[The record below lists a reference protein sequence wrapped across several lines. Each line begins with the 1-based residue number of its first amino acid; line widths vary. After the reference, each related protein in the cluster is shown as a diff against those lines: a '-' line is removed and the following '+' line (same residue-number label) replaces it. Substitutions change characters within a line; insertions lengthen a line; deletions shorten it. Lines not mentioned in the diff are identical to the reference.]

1 MESGGVIPYFKDILC
16 HDHWK
21 SYYAYSCIHA
31 LCNAHHLRE
40 LERAIEQDNQQWARK
55 MKDLLV
61 QMNTAVDEAGGKLSQ
76 EESETFRTA
85 YREIIE
91 EGDTECPAPIRP
103 EGKKKRR
110 RLKRSKARNLLEQL
124 KDFES
129 DVLRFMDNEIVPFTN
144 NQGERD
150 LRMTKVHQKID
161 GCFRSPEGAKFFCR
175 IRSYISTYKKHGVSA
190 NEALTLLFLGKDPD
204 FMTADPAVV
213 EQSPDCAE

>member
-150 LRMTKVHQKID
+150 PRRTKVHQKIA